1 MGLPVL
7 TVESELAM
15 RWHTILEENGLNV
28 RLDQGEIE
36 KQELIRRTFPIAKG
50 KCQREGVPKWVKTPW
65 VVANEA
71 AEIGILETN
80 RQDQCNGRVCL
91 VFMPNASCK
100 EVQLFSRVQDIL
112 LASGA
117 IPGQSLGDKDDT
129 PSRR

>member
-15 RWHTILEENGLNV
+15 RWRTILEENGLNV

-36 KQELIRRTFPIAKG
+36 KQELIRKTFPIAEG
-50 KCQREGVPKWVKTPW
+50 KRQGEGVPKWVKTPW

-71 AEIGILETN
+71 AEIGILETT

-91 VFMPNASCK
+91 VFMPNASRK
-100 EVQLFSRVQDIL
+100 EIQLFSHVQDIL

-117 IPGQSLGDKDDT
+117 IPGQSLGEGGDT
-129 PSRR
+129 HNRR